1 MAAKRTNRPFAL
13 AANASAETARAH
25 CTQFSAARRYSPD
38 RPLVW
43 AKTGEIQT
51 DPSLRLASTVETRT
65 NQPVARAAIA
75 DAAFFRNCSKFR
87 AAMQPASWERPF
99 KATISV
105 DFKPSFR
112 CGAFQQS

>member
-1 MAAKRTNRPFAL
+1 MAGSSPLLHSAQMSALRTNRPFAL

-65 NQPVARAAIA
+65 KLPFATVVRMTAI
-75 DAAFFRNCSKFR
+75 
-87 AAMQPASWERPF
+87 
-99 KATISV
+99 
-105 DFKPSFR
+105 
-112 CGAFQQS
+112 CG